1 MSTEQK
7 PEADTKSASSDGGA
21 AAASEQVKRAL
32 ESALGQNVMGDFLP
46 SDLVGTAS
54 DLWLRAAM
62 QPLALAKAT
71 LGFWSELAG
80 VMTGSAEKR
89 EPEPGDRRFIDK
101 AYQESAIYSRLL
113 QTYLAWRSAL
123 RGFADEAQLNEKE
136 RFLLDQA
143 IEAIAPTNTLL
154 GNPVALRTALE
165 TKGGS
170 LLQGAK
176 NLVGDVR
183 KGRPIPSQVDDTA
196 FEVGKNLAVSP
207 GSVVLR
213 TEMFE
218 LIQYRAQTD
227 KVHERPIL
235 IVPSIVNKFYIF
247 DIAPGRSIIEH
258 YIKNGHTVFMLAWR
272 NPQKRHD
279 RWGMS
284 DYQDSIEA
292 AVDAAREIT
301 GSPDVNMWAVCGAGP
316 VAVSLIGY
324 YAKKNAR
331 KVNSLLLVV
340 SPLDTK
346 AMAQAPSLSAFAEP
360 ENETARNLVRKVSRN
375 KRISA
380 NEFTLLFA
388 MLRPNDLIW
397 NYWVSNYLMGQTPS
411 AFDVLYWNAD
421 GTGMT
426 AQFNHD
432 FSRFVDE
439 NPFVTDGG
447 MKMRDTAI
455 APLTDLGID
464 SYVLGA
470 ATDHLCIWQSVYRSS
485 QLLGER
491 SQFILGNSGHIQTIV
506 CPPSNA
512 KASFF
517 TNDSQPETAADWLA
531 TATKNSGSWWDHGVA
546 WTSARA
552 GELVDAP
559 KTEGNAEFAPLCAA
573 PGNYVH
579 ERG

>member
-1 MSTEQK
+1 MSAK
-7 PEADTKSASSDGGA
+7 KKARPDAVNDDAGG
-21 AAASEQVKRAL
+21 ASEQVRRTV

-46 SDLVGTAS
+46 SDMYGVAGN
-54 DLWLRAAM
+54 LWLRAAQ
-62 QPLALAKAT
+62 QPMAFAQATAGFWGQFAKAM
-71 LGFWSELAG
+71 AG
-80 VMTGSAEKR
+80 SGEKR
-89 EPEPGDRRFIDK
+89 EPEPGDRRFTDK
-101 AYQESAIYSRLL
+101 AYAENPVYSRLL
-113 QTYLAWRSAL
+113 QGYLAWRSSL
-123 RGFADEAQLNEKE
+123 KGFADQAGLSEKE
-136 RFLLDQA
+136 RFLLDQV
-143 IEAIAPTNTLL
+143 IEAGAPTNYLL
-154 GNPVALRTALE
+154 GNPAALRTAVE

-170 LLQGAK
+170 LVKGAK
-176 NLVGDVR
+176 NLAGDIR
-183 KGRPIPSQVDDTA
+183 KRRPIPSQVDESA
-196 FEVGKNLAVSP
+196 FSVGENLAVSP

-227 KVHERPIL
+227 EVHERPIL

-247 DIAPGRSIIEH
+247 DIAPGRSIIE
-258 YIKNGHTVFMLAWR
+258 YYVRQGHTVFMLAWR

-279 RWGMS
+279 RWGVS

-292 AVDAAREIT
+292 AVDATCAIT
-301 GSPDVNMWAVCGAGP
+301 GSKDVNMWAVCGAGP
-316 VAVSLIGY
+316 AAVSMIGY
-324 YAKKNAR
+324 FAKKKTR

-360 ENETARNLVRKVSRN
+360 ENETARDLVRKVSRN

-411 AFDVLYWNAD
+411 AFDVLYWNGD

-432 FSRFVDE
+432 FSQFVED
-439 NPFVTDGG
+439 NPFVTDGA
-447 MKMRDTAI
+447 MQVRDTPI
-455 APLTDLGID
+455 APLSKLDID

-470 ATDHLCIWQSVYRSS
+470 ATDHLCVWQSVWRSS
-485 QLLGER
+485 QMLGER
-491 SQFILGNSGHIQTIV
+491 SQFVLGNSGHIQTIV
-506 CPPSNA
+506 CPPTNQ

-517 TNDSQPETAADWLA
+517 TNTSNRDSAEEWKE
-531 TATKNSGSWWDHGVA
+531 TATKHAGSWWDHGVA
-546 WTSARA
+546 WTSERA
-552 GELVDAP
+552 GKKVRAP
-559 KTEGNAEFAPLCAA
+559 KAEGNADYPPIAAA
-573 PGNYVH
+573 PGTYVH

>member
-1 MSTEQK
+1 MTAQK
-7 PEADTKSASSDGGA
+7 KAKAEAANDAGGPA
-21 AAASEQVKRAL
+21 DEQVKRTV

-46 SDLVGTAS
+46 SDLYGTAGE
-54 DLWLRAAM
+54 LWLRAAQ
-62 QPLALAKAT
+62 QPMALAKAT
-71 LGFWSELAG
+71 FGFWGEMAK
-80 VMTGSAEKR
+80 VMTGAGEAR
-89 EPEPGDRRFIDK
+89 APEAGDRRFGDK
-101 AYQESAIYSRLL
+101 AYTENPFYSRLL
-113 QTYLAWRSAL
+113 QTYLAWRSSL
-123 RGFADEAQLNEKE
+123 KGFADEANLTDKE
-136 RFLLDQA
+136 RFLLDQMV
-143 IEAIAPTNTLL
+143 EASAPTNTLL
-154 GNPVALRTALE
+154 GNPAALRTAVE

-170 LLQGAK
+170 LVKGVK
-176 NLVGDVR
+176 NLAGDIKKR
-183 KGRPIPSQVDDTA
+183 RPIPSQVDENA
-196 FEVGKNLAVSP
+196 FTVGENLAVSP

-218 LIQYRAQTD
+218 LIQYRAQTEQ
-227 KVHERPIL
+227 VHERPIL

-247 DIAPGRSIIEH
+247 DIAPGRSIIE
-258 YIKNGHTVFMLAWR
+258 YYVKNGHTVFMLAWR

-279 RWGMS
+279 RWGIP
-284 DYQDSIEA
+284 DYQDAIEA
-292 AVDAAREIT
+292 GVDAATAIT
-301 GSPDVNMWAVCGAGP
+301 GSKDVNMWAVCGAGP

-324 YAKKNAR
+324 FAKKKTR

-346 AMAQAPSLSAFAEP
+346 AMAQAPSLTPFAEP
-360 ENETARNLVRKVSRN
+360 ENETMRNIVRKVSRN

-411 AFDVLYWNAD
+411 AFDVLYWNGD

-432 FSRFVDE
+432 FSGFVEE
-439 NPFVTDGG
+439 NPFVTDGA
-447 MKMRDTAI
+447 MKVRDTAI
-455 APLTDLGID
+455 APVSNLDID

-470 ATDHLCIWQSVYRSS
+470 ATDHLCVWQSVYRSS

-491 SQFILGNSGHIQTIV
+491 SQFVLGNSGHIQTIV
-506 CPPSNA
+506 CPPTNQ

-517 TNDSQPETAADWLA
+517 TNEAQPETADEWLK
-531 TATKNSGSWWDHGVA
+531 TATKHPGSWWDHGVA

-552 GELVDAP
+552 GEMVPAP
-559 KTEGNAEFAPLCAA
+559 KAEGNAEFPPLCTA
-573 PGNYVH
+573 PGTYVH